1 MAQGAAS
8 EAAGGG
14 RQERVQR
21 GSRKHRAVAG
31 RLEEHTLMLKYYEL
45 SELLGRLQSSVVMVP
60 LIGFIHLG

>member
-21 GSRKHRAVAG
+21 GSRKHKGSCRETGGAYTDAEV
-31 RLEEHTLMLKYYEL
+31 L
-45 SELLGRLQSSVVMVP
+45 
-60 LIGFIHLG
+60 